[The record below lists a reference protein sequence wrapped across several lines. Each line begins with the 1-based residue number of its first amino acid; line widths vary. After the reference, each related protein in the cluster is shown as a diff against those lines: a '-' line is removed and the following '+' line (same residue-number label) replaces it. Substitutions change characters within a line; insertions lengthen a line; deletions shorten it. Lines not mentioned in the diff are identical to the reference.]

1 MVTHQ
6 KTKNMHQFAQ
16 QSKSLKILWTWVEVE
31 ISFKVQWSAQSKL
44 GENLNRWKRWVFV
57 IDFGRILWLLWKI
70 CLPDFFV
77 FYLFVFFLSAQ
88 VRLSAQPKVFA
99 IKQAPR
105 ALIDHI
111 RYIEFKHY
119 IKDILNVNEWN
130 PETAYKA
137 NATEKKIFE
146 EQVGSLKTENEKTSR
161 S

>member
-1 MVTHQ
+1 M
-6 KTKNMHQFAQ
+6 NMGGGGNKL
-16 QSKSLKILWTWVEVE
+16 QSPMKRTIKI
-31 ISFKVQWSAQSKL
+31 
-44 GENLNRWKRWVFV
+44 GWKFEQMEKMGFCDR
-57 IDFGRILWLLWKI
+57 LWKN
-70 CLPDFFV
+70 FV
-77 FYLFVFFLSAQ
+77 TFMKNLFAWLFCFYLFVFFLSAQ